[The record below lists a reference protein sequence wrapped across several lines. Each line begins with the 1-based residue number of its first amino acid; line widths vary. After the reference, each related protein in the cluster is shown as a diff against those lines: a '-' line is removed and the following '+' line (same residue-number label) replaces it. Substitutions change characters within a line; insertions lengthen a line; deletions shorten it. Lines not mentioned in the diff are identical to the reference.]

1 MAEENKNG
9 LSETLEKSANAA
21 SAIRGAIKTG
31 KALSGAAKGAAAG
44 GPYGAAAGALWD
56 SRKFVGKVIIALIAL
71 LMLPAVFTAMLPSL
85 IFGGIRDAF
94 SPADPA
100 APVLNSSQAI
110 SANINDIFF
119 CINTLLGEGQDDAEE
134 RIRDD
139 FSKSGADGLEIVNPY
154 MANPVYNA
162 NQFICQYCAAMDRD
176 IKNISLS
183 DMEKV
188 LQDGREHLFSY
199 TVRQEEREE
208 TETDAEGNETAV
220 KRTWR
225 IYTLVYNGEGYF
237 ADSIFHLTDEQKAL
251 AENYAENLSLFLEDG
266 MFQVL
271 SSWNGNVIPSLGD
284 VTFTDGATPVVYYN
298 QLDERYANE
307 PYGTDNVGGY
317 GCGPTA
323 MAIVVSSL
331 TESPADPA
339 EMAEW
344 SYQNGYW
351 CKGSGSYHALI
362 PAAAESW
369 GLPVSG
375 CSASEPQRILDA
387 LAEGKL
393 VVAIM
398 SKGHFTSS
406 GHFIVLRGVSDEKI
420 MVADPAS
427 TTRSGQLWDLSIILK
442 EASRQSAAGGPFW
455 IIG

>member
-1 MAEENKNG
+1 MAEEKKNG
-9 LSETLEKSANAA
+9 LEDTLDKSAAAA
-21 SAIRGAIKTG
+21 SAIRGAVKTG

-44 GPYGAAAGALWD
+44 GPYGAAAGALWGG
-56 SRKFVGKVIIALIAL
+56 RKFLGKIIIALAVL
-71 LMLPAVFTAMLPSL
+71 LMLPVVFTAMLPSL

-100 APVLNSSQAI
+100 APVLNSGAAI

-119 CINTLLGEGQDDAEE
+119 TINTLLGEGQDDAAA
-134 RIRDD
+134 RIKAD
-139 FSKSGADGLEIVNPY
+139 FDSSGADEMEVINPY
-154 MANPVYNA
+154 AANPVHNA
-162 NQFICQYCAAMDRD
+162 NQFICQYCAARDRD
-176 IKNISLS
+176 IGNISLS

-199 TVRQEEREE
+199 TVRQEDR
-208 TETDAEGNETAV
+208 TETKTDAKGNEISVT
-220 KRTWR
+220 RTWR

-251 AENYAENLSLFLEDG
+251 AGDYAENLSLFLEDG

-271 SSWNGNVIPSLGD
+271 SSWDGNMIPSLGS
-284 VTFTDGATPVVYYN
+284 VTFTDGVTPVVYYN

-323 MAIVVSSL
+323 MAMVVSSL
-331 TESPADPA
+331 TETRVTPA

-351 CKGSGSYHALI
+351 CKSSGSYHALI
-362 PAAAESW
+362 PAAAANW

-375 CSASEPQRILDA
+375 CSISEPQRMLDA

-406 GHFIVLRGVSDEKI
+406 GHFIVLRGVSDGKV

-427 TTRSGQLWDLSIILK
+427 TTRSGQSWDLSIILK